1 MTKTSAKLSFK
12 EYLTF
17 DDSTDNRYELAD
29 GQLVMVP
36 LPTADHAD
44 EVDVLLEVF
53 RAEIRRLSLPW
64 KATDKA
70 GVYIGKSPKTG
81 KDYSRTPDVCVLM
94 QAAWL
99 ELKAQGLAAV
109 LRTPPLLVVE
119 VVSTNWEVDYIDKL
133 DEYQRLGIP
142 EYWIVDYLAVGSRDL
157 IGDPKQPTVSV
168 YQLVEGQYQVN
179 QFRGNEQIISAIFPE
194 LKLTVAQML

>member
-12 EYLTF
+12 EYLTY
-17 DDSTDNRYELAD
+17 DDSTDNRYELVD
-29 GQLVMVP
+29 GELLMVP

-44 EVDVLLEVF
+44 EVDILLEVF

-64 KATDKA
+64 KVTDKA

-81 KDYSRTPDVCVLM
+81 KDYSRTPDVCVLI
-94 QAAWL
+94 QAAWS
-99 ELKAQGLAAV
+99 ELKTQGSAAV

-133 DEYQRLGIP
+133 DEYQRLGIF
-142 EYWIVDYLAVGSRDL
+142 EYWIVDYLAVGSRNL
-157 IGDPKQPTVSV
+157 IGDPKQPTVSI
-168 YQLVEGQYQVN
+168 YQLVEDQYQVN
-179 QFRGNEQIISAIFPE
+179 QFRGNEQIISATFPE
-194 LKLTVAQML
+194 LKLTVDQML

>member
-1 MTKTSAKLSFK
+1 MTKTSVKLSFK

-17 DDSTDNRYELAD
+17 DDSTDNCYELVD
-29 GQLVMVP
+29 GELLMVP

-64 KATDKA
+64 KVTDKA

-94 QAAWL
+94 QGAWS
-99 ELKAQGLAAV
+99 ELKIQGSAAV

-133 DEYQRLGIP
+133 DEYQRLGIF

-157 IGDPKQPTVSV
+157 IGDPKQPTVSI

-179 QFRGNEQIISAIFPE
+179 QFRGNEQIISATFPE
-194 LKLTVAQML
+194 LKLTVDQIL

>member
-1 MTKTSAKLSFK
+1 MTKTTVQLSFK
-12 EYLTF
+12 EYLTY
-17 DDSTDNRYELAD
+17 DDSTDNSYELVD
-29 GQLVMVP
+29 GELLMVP
-36 LPTADHAD
+36 LPTTDHAD
-44 EVDVLLEVF
+44 EVDFLLEVF

-64 KATDKA
+64 KVTDKA

-81 KDYSRTPDVCVLM
+81 KDCSRTPDVCVLI

-99 ELKAQGLAAV
+99 ELKAQGSAAV

-133 DEYQRLGIP
+133 DEYQRLGIL

-157 IGDPKQPTVSV
+157 IGDPKQPTISI
-168 YQLVEGQYQVN
+168 YQFFEGQYQVN
-179 QFRGNEQIISAIFPE
+179 QFRGNEEIISTTFPE
-194 LKLTVAQML
+194 LKLTVEQIL